1 MADEPR
7 ALYRRARSDKYWNN
21 RIFWTV
27 VLMVIAGL
35 LSAAKPVVLP
45 DGGAVTYFSLLF
57 LWLLTFF
64 FGPRYGFVAGA
75 LFGFVKLGVTIV
87 TGEYVN
93 YEIGAIILEYPIA
106 CGAFALG
113 GLALRKTG
121 DGGVIPR
128 DVRGLRLGYIIGV
141 LAMGVCYIISAF
153 LFYPPMQPEF
163 LANVVDTIIYDMSY
177 LLIEAAITMIL
188 LLIPQ
193 VLDVIFYLKHV
204 ATHDRSDPTLRSF

>member
-1 MADEPR
+1 MDNETR

-27 VLMVIAGL
+27 ILIVIAGL

-64 FGPRYGFVAGA
+64 FGPKYGFVTGA

-93 YEIGAIILEYPIA
+93 YEVGAIILEYPLA

-113 GLALRKTG
+113 GLILRKAK
-121 DGGVIPR
+121 DNEVIPR

-153 LFYPPMQPEF
+153 LFYPPMQPDF
-163 LANVVDTIIYDMSY
+163 LANVIDTIVYDMSY
-177 LLIEAAITMIL
+177 LLIEAAITMLL

-204 ATHDRSDPTLRSF
+204 ATNDRSDPTLKSF

>member
-1 MADEPR
+1 MDNGTR
-7 ALYRRARSDKYWNN
+7 AQYRRARTDKYWNN

-27 VLMVIAGL
+27 ILIVIAGL

-93 YEIGAIILEYPIA
+93 YEIGAIILEYPLA

-113 GLALRKTG
+113 GLVLRKAR
-121 DGGVIPR
+121 DNEAIPR
-128 DVRGLRLGYIIGV
+128 DVRGLRLGYIIGL

-153 LFYPPMQPEF
+153 LFYPPMHADF
-163 LANVVDTIIYDMSY
+163 LANVADTIIYDMSY
-177 LLIEAAITMIL
+177 LLIEAAITMLL

-204 ATHDRSDPTLRSF
+204 ATNDRSDPTLKSF